1 MSHQKHMYDLCK
13 NHMHSY
19 VLAELEDGTKF
30 DGIITGLDEEYV
42 YFAVPIDNEPTAQM
56 MQNDPSQMMQSVP
69 TQMMQNDPSQMM
81 QNMGELRQFGW
92 YGYGGFPPYGF
103 GFPGFGFPGYG
114 FGPRRRFRRLVL
126 PLAALTA
133 LSVLPWY

>member
-1 MSHQKHMYDLCK
+1 MSHQKHMYDQCK
-13 NHMHSY
+13 AHMHSY

-42 YFAVPIDNEPTAQM
+42 YFAVPIDN
-56 MQNDPSQMMQSVP
+56 D
-69 TQMMQNDPSQMM
+69 DPSQMM

-103 GFPGFGFPGYG
+103 GYPGYGFPGYG

-133 LSVLPWY
+133 LSILPWY